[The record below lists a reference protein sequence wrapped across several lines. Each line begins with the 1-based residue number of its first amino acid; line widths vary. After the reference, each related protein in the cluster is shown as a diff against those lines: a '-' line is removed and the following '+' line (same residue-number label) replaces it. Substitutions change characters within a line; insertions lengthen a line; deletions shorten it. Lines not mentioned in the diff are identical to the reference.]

1 MEITKNP
8 IIRKLLRFISS
19 LELKLK
25 GQAFPSMKRV
35 RQITLSHCGPA
46 VLTSLFSFVGVSVPQ
61 RKVTYSTRTSLRIHT
76 YGLSTTEL
84 ARAAKIFGQ
93 KGKFRFWIKKEATIQ
108 DLSKIVNKYKYP
120 VGVEWQGVFYENE
133 DEDNGHYSI
142 VTEINTAKGHIK
154 LADPFHK
161 FAGVDR
167 SFKLKDFTDRWWDT
181 NMVGTTEVF
190 DRRVLFVITKKDE
203 AWPKKLGMKKG

>member
-1 MEITKNP
+1 MEIVNNP
-8 IIRKLLRFISS
+8 IIRKFFRLISS
-19 LELKLK
+19 LEIRLK
-25 GQAFPSMKRV
+25 GQAFPGMKRV

-46 VLTSLFSFVGVSVPQ
+46 VLASLFSFVGVSVPQ
-61 RKVTYSTRTSLRIHT
+61 RKVTYSTRTSQRIHT
-76 YGLSTTEL
+76 YGLSTIEL

-93 KGKFRFWIKKEATIQ
+93 KGKFIFWMKKEATIQ
-108 DLSKIVNKYKYP
+108 DLNKIVNKYKFP

-142 VTEINTAKGHIK
+142 VTEINPAKGYIK

-167 SFKLKDFTDRWWDT
+167 VFKLKDFTDRWWDT
-181 NMVGTTEVF
+181 NMVGRTEVF
-190 DRRVLFVITKKDE
+190 DRKVMFVIVKKGE
-203 AWPKKLGMKKG
+203 TWPKKLGMKKG